1 MKSIKSTA
9 ILILGSLF
17 VAISFAACSAED
29 NIPEKAPQVPSSSYP
44 ISDVHVIEKGYLKAE
59 LNKDN
64 LLDDISQLK
73 AEDFKYTVLSE
84 TEAKGLAER
93 KLSDSGSSDF
103 LRAFATPG
111 GLIKSQLLPI
121 PVRRPLDGGLGK
133 RTFTRHKIYEF

>member
-84 TEAKGLAER
+84 TEAKDLAER

-103 LRAFATPG
+103 YLYAWTTLNYRCKTADGTEKDLSE
-111 GLIKSQLLPI
+111 LIVWPYSSLISWSPS
-121 PVRRPLDGGLGK
+121 
-133 RTFTRHKIYEF
+133 

>member
-73 AEDFKYTVLSE
+73 AEDFKYTVLSQSE
-84 TEAKGLAER
+84 SLAIADQVTSTCMHGL
-93 KLSDSGSSDF
+93 
-103 LRAFATPG
+103 
-111 GLIKSQLLPI
+111 
-121 PVRRPLDGGLGK
+121 
-133 RTFTRHKIYEF
+133 H

>member
-73 AEDFKYTVLSE
+73 AEDFKYTVL
-84 TEAKGLAER
+84 
-93 KLSDSGSSDF
+93 
-103 LRAFATPG
+103 AFATPG
-111 GLIKSQLLPI
+111 GLIKSQLLPTN
-121 PVRRPLDGGLGK
+121 
-133 RTFTRHKIYEF
+133 RTPHCT

>member
-73 AEDFKYTVLSE
+73 AEDFKYTVLFQKLKQRTSQSE
-84 TEAKGLAER
+84 SLAIADQVTSTCMHGL
-93 KLSDSGSSDF
+93 
-103 LRAFATPG
+103 
-111 GLIKSQLLPI
+111 
-121 PVRRPLDGGLGK
+121 
-133 RTFTRHKIYEF
+133 H